1 MALGFLLEW
10 HRYTADLWQ
19 IDCSVAYPQWA
30 GWEWGQCGILHQSPG
45 GLLVSRWQYR
55 VETES
60 LCFRVRQAWS
70 ESQNDY

>member
-30 GWEWGQCGILHQSPG
+30 GNGASAGSCISPLEGCLYPG
-45 GLLVSRWQYR
+45 GSIESRLR
-55 VETES
+55 AHALE
-60 LCFRVRQAWS
+60 
-70 ESQNDY
+70 